1 MTEFNAIVELQRT
14 RLAAE
19 EWAKTVSEVHIHSL
33 KSMWYETEE
42 STLDFENGA
51 VTDISYCDG
60 HIERKQDG
68 RHVRTFGKKLKGE
81 ELLEAYIN
89 QAH

>member
-42 STLDFENGA
+42 SVLDFENGS
-51 VTDISYCDG
+51 VTDVSYCDG
-60 HIERKQDG
+60 HIDRTQNGKYI
-68 RHVRTFGKKLKGE
+68 RTFGKKLEGE
-81 ELLEAYIN
+81 ELLNAFIMT
-89 QAH
+89 AS